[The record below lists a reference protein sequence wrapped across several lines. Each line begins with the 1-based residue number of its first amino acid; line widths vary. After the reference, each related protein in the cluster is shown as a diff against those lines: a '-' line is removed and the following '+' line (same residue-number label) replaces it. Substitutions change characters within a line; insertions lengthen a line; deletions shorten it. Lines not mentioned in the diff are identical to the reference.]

1 MRQILIIMIKYA
13 QVKKLKTLKYTLL
26 TQNQE
31 EKVKLVNYIEKE
43 NVITFC
49 VDDELFK
56 FDSSSD
62 ILSKTN
68 KEAIIT
74 IRFKER
80 LIIIELLTEKYQL
93 SMPIDD
99 YNILKTDNIIRLEYS
114 FMSDV
119 KTTNCINIE
128 LL

>member
-1 MRQILIIMIKYA
+1 M
-13 QVKKLKTLKYTLL
+13 KTLKYTLL

-56 FDSSSD
+56 FDSSLD

-93 SMPIDD
+93 SMPIED